1 MSSNS
6 SQRQQPPSEL
16 LSLNQRSD
24 PPFSCERAIVRRR
37 VQRVSKIDGKFAATF
52 LVVALAGV
60 LTLGSALSSEATVSL
75 NESAS
80 ALLSR
85 GNALAREG
93 KPGPAILAYER
104 AEQLAPRD
112 RSIAANLR
120 AERDRAGLAVPTP
133 VWWQSAARALTM
145 NEWAWSGSLALAFV
159 CVATSL
165 SRLLPGCL
173 RKPVKTVIAVC
184 AGAVL
189 ISIAALWLRWPE
201 LSRAVVVNS
210 HVTALLAPADSAGP
224 VFPLAEGEIV
234 HAKKK
239 LRNFVLV
246 RTDDGRSGW
255 ISQSQIEPVIPGGVG
270 LS

>member
-1 MSSNS
+1 
-6 SQRQQPPSEL
+6 
-16 LSLNQRSD
+16 
-24 PPFSCERAIVRRR
+24 
-37 VQRVSKIDGKFAATF
+37 VQRVSKIDGKIEATF
-52 LVVALAGV
+52 LVVALAAV
-60 LTLGSALSSEATVSL
+60 LTLGSAFSSEATVSL
-75 NESAS
+75 NKAAS
-80 ALLSR
+80 ALLSL

-93 KPGPAILAYER
+93 KLGPAILAYER
-104 AEQLAPRD
+104 AEQFAPRD
-112 RSIAANLR
+112 PSIAANLR
-120 AERDRAGLAVPTP
+120 AERDSAGLAAPTP
-133 VWWQSAARALTM
+133 VWWQSVARALTM

-184 AGAVL
+184 AAAVL
-189 ISIAALWLRWPE
+189 ISIFALWLRWPE

-210 HVTALLAPADSAGP
+210 HVTALIAPADSAGP

-239 LRNFVLV
+239 LHNFVLV

-255 ISQSQIEPVIPGGVG
+255 ISQTQIEPIIPGDVG
-270 LS
+270 LSYPAGLL